1 MKKLS
6 AFVIAIAATI
16 SLPALAQ
23 TTVIAPQQ
31 QSSQPLQYNHAQ
43 ITPTNG
49 MAQPAGM
56 PLNGAHSA
64 ASNNQI
70 KTLAQRRQERMMRD
84 QQAATKSIGNSG
96 VKIQQIQN
104 NGAVQNTG
112 TNGLQNNSVIAPT
125 TTR

>member
-6 AFVIAIAATI
+6 VLAIALAATL
-16 SLPALAQ
+16 SLPAFAQ
-23 TTVIAPQQ
+23 TTAIAPQQ

-49 MAQPAGM
+49 MVQPAGM
-56 PLNGAHSA
+56 PV
-64 ASNNQI
+64 NNARPNSQI

-84 QQAATKSIGNSG
+84 QQMATKNMGNTG
-96 VKIQQIQN
+96 VKIQQIPN
-104 NGAVQNTG
+104 NGAVQNVNP
-112 TNGLQNNSVIAPT
+112 NGLQNNGAVAPT